1 MRISTGLSGS
11 LLVLALAVTGCG
23 GSDDKDKGST
33 DKSTTSDNGD
43 DKDTSSSEPLDVCAL
58 ITTADLQKQFG
69 SPFDEGE
76 LTHQEQTGGDQC
88 VWSNSDAPP
97 VKTFSITVMRADS
110 LEGAI
115 AASGIS
121 LEELYEQTKDAYP
134 DAEEID
140 GLGDDAFI
148 SGSEIQVLDGDT
160 TYAFST
166 FLGTS
171 DTAITGLK
179 ALAAQ
184 VVG

>member
-1 MRISTGLSGS
+1 MRITTGITGS
-11 LLVLALAVTGCG
+11 FFVLALALTGCG
-23 GSDDKDKGST
+23 GD
-33 DKSTTSDNGD
+33 GD
-43 DKDTSSSEPLDVCAL
+43 DKKTTGSSSTKDDNSDASSSEPLDVCKL

-88 VWSNSDAPP
+88 VWTNSDAPP
-97 VKTFSITVMRADS
+97 VKTFSITVLRQDA
-110 LEGAI
+110 LGGAI
-115 AASGIS
+115 KKSGLS
-121 LEELYEQTKDAYP
+121 VEELFDQTKAAYP
-134 DAEEID
+134 DAQD
-140 GLGDDAFI
+140 YDLGDKAFI
-148 SGSEIQVLDGDT
+148 SGSEIQVLEGET
-160 TYAFST
+160 SYSFST